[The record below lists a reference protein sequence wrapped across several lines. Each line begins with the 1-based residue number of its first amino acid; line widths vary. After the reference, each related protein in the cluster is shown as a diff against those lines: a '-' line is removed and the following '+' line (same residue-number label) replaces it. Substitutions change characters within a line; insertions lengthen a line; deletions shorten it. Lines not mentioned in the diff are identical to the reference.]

1 MFLALERK
9 NLDRSKLQIEKVHGN
24 IGLRNSHYFDTRPS
38 NSCTTTANLLQEK
51 RVPFKM
57 EKLLEY
63 SVRCRHANN
72 FHEPR
77 FLPTNNERGRDVA
90 NRITENIILLFRY
103 FYDILLDPDPDF
115 PAHKFRICQFV
126 ASWRSWIIVQQLI
139 TFLNSP

>member
-1 MFLALERK
+1 
-9 NLDRSKLQIEKVHGN
+9 
-24 IGLRNSHYFDTRPS
+24 
-38 NSCTTTANLLQEK
+38 
-51 RVPFKM
+51 M

-103 FYDILLDPDPDF
+103 FYDTLLDPDPDF
-115 PAHKFRICQFV
+115 PAHKFRICPV
-126 ASWRSWIIVQQLI
+126 RRQLAQ
-139 TFLNSP
+139 LNHRPAIDYFP